1 MCWCVAKF
9 SLSLLNRHKLLR
21 FGLFELFK
29 IGSDLILRFFFSGS
43 CWQIVADR
51 NCCWLITPV
60 WHCGQTGFLKKF
72 KIFLFLFFAKI
83 ECGLYF
89 LDCFDVLMSK
99 IILKK

>member
-1 MCWCVAKF
+1 MVLLKKPSEGFKDNHASRCDAKF

-51 NCCWLITPV
+51 NCC
-60 WHCGQTGFLKKF
+60 C
-72 KIFLFLFFAKI
+72 
-83 ECGLYF
+83 
-89 LDCFDVLMSK
+89 
-99 IILKK
+99 